1 MKIIDLAKGKES
13 NDPVLVPS
21 GELFFPGGKELLS
34 TGDTFLPS
42 GHTFVATVGFFDGV
56 HVGHRHLI
64 EQVKGEAWRR
74 GLSSAVV
81 TFPVHP
87 REVLQSDYRPLLL
100 NEREEKLS
108 LLASTGV
115 DCCVILP
122 FTEALSQ
129 LTAEEFMR
137 RVLKETLRVDT
148 LFVGY
153 DHRFGR
159 DRAEG
164 YEAYVHHG
172 EVMGMKVLLA
182 SRYQVDGFS
191 SVSSSRVRSL
201 LQSGNVQDANRL
213 LSYRY
218 TLSGTIV
225 PGNRVGRTIG
235 FPTANIQLCEPNKV
249 IPAKG
254 VYAVRVRLKDNEVYP
269 GMLYIGTR
277 PTFNRE
283 STVSVEVNLFN
294 FDGDLYGQSLSVEF
308 IDFVRGEVKFNSKEE
323 LVARLHRDKEEVMKI
338 LGDCTSLSS
347 F

>member
-1 MKIIDLAKGKES
+1 MVIIDLAKGEGL
-13 NDPVLVPS
+13 NDLGFVPE

-64 EQVKGEAWRR
+64 EQVKGEARYS
-74 GLSSAVV
+74 GLPSTVV

-100 NEREEKLS
+100 NEFEEKVS

-115 DCCVILP
+115 DYCIILP
-122 FTEALSQ
+122 FTEALSR
-129 LTAEEFMR
+129 LSAEEFMR

-148 LFVGY
+148 LVVGY

-164 YEAYVHHG
+164 YEAYARHG
-172 EVMGMKVLLA
+172 EEMGIKVVLA
-182 SRYQVDGFS
+182 TGFQVEGFS

-201 LQSGNVQDANRL
+201 LQSGNIQDANRL

-225 PGNRVGRTIG
+225 PGNRVGRSIG
-235 FPTANIQLCEPNKV
+235 FPTANIQLREPNKV

-254 VYAVRVRLKDNEVYP
+254 VYAVRVHLKGDEVYP

-277 PTFNRE
+277 PTFNQE

-308 IDFVRGEVKFNSKEE
+308 IDFVRGEVKFNSKED
-323 LVARLHRDKEEVMKI
+323 LVARLHRDKEEVI
-338 LGDCTSLSS
+338 RIVRDCFSPFS